1 MHLVEMRKSQQGA
14 SYIAILFGVILFAI
28 AVKAAVAIWPAYW
41 DDKIVDTQI
50 QELLKESPDNV
61 TPAKF
66 AAQMEQ
72 RMEMNNVRDLRFSDI
87 AQVTYVDDLVVKKKY
102 EVRKPFMLNIS
113 LVMNF
118 EKTFD
123 KKSAKQAQ

>member
-1 MHLVEMRKSQQGA
+1 MRKSQQGA
-14 SYIAILFGVILFAI
+14 SYIAILFGVVLFAI

-41 DDKIVDTQI
+41 DDKIINTEIND
-50 QELLKESPDNV
+50 LLKDSPENI

-66 AAQMEQ
+66 ATQMDQ
-72 RMEMNNVRDLRFSDI
+72 RLDMNGVRDLYFKDI
-87 AQVTYVDDLVVKKKY
+87 AVVTYKDDLIVKKKY

-113 LVMNF
+113 LVMTF

-123 KKSAKQAQ
+123 QKSAKQQAE

>member
-1 MHLVEMRKSQQGA
+1 MRKSQQGA

-50 QELLKESPDNV
+50 QEQLKDSPDNISP
-61 TPAKF
+61 TKF
-66 AAQMEQ
+66 AGKMQQ
-72 RMEMNNVRDLRFSDI
+72 RLEMSGVSDLRFKDI
-87 AQVTYVDDLVVKKKY
+87 AQVTYKDDLVVQKKY

-123 KKSAKQAQ
+123 QKSAKQAQ

>member
-1 MHLVEMRKSQQGA
+1 MKMRKSQQGA
-14 SYIAILFGVILFAI
+14 SYIAILFGVIVFAI

>member
-1 MHLVEMRKSQQGA
+1 MRKSQQGA

-41 DDKIVDTQI
+41 DDKVINNQIV
-50 QELLKESPDNV
+50 ELLKESSDNV

-66 AAQMEQ
+66 AAQMDQ
-72 RMEMNNVRDLRFSDI
+72 RLDMNNIRDLHFKDI
-87 AQVTYVDDLVVKKKY
+87 AQVTYKDDLVVKKKY

-123 KKSAKQAQ
+123 QKSAKQAQ

>member
-1 MHLVEMRKSQQGA
+1 MRKSQQGA
-14 SYIAILFGVILFAI
+14 SYIAILFGVVLFAV

-41 DDKIVDTQI
+41 DDKIINTQI
-50 QELLKESPDNV
+50 EGVLKDSPENI

-66 AAQMEQ
+66 AKQMDQ
-72 RMEMNNVRDLRFSDI
+72 RLDMNGVRDLYFKDI
-87 AQVTYVDDLVVKKKY
+87 AVVTYKDDLIVKKKY

-113 LVMNF
+113 LVMTF

-123 KKSAKQAQ
+123 QKSAKQAQ

>member
-1 MHLVEMRKSQQGA
+1 MKMRKSQQGA

-28 AVKAAVAIWPAYW
+28 AVKAAIVIWPAYW
-41 DDKIVDTQI
+41 DDKIVNTQI
-50 QELLKESPDNV
+50 QELLKDSPNSV

-66 AAQMEQ
+66 IAQMDQ
-72 RMEMNNVRDLRFSDI
+72 RLDMNNIRDLHFKDV
-87 AQVTYVDDLVVKKKY
+87 AQVTYKDDLVVKKKY

-123 KKSAKQAQ
+123 QKSAKQAQ

>member
-1 MHLVEMRKSQQGA
+1 MRKSQQGA

-113 LVMNF
+113 LVMTF

-123 KKSAKQAQ
+123 QKSAKQAQ

>member
-1 MHLVEMRKSQQGA
+1 MRKSQQGA

-50 QELLKESPDNV
+50 QEQLKDSSDNISP
-61 TPAKF
+61 TKF
-66 AAQMEQ
+66 AGKMQQ
-72 RMEMNNVRDLRFSDI
+72 RLEMSGVSDLRFKDI
-87 AQVTYVDDLVVKKKY
+87 AQVTYKDDLVVQKKY

-123 KKSAKQAQ
+123 QKSAKQAQ

>member
-1 MHLVEMRKSQQGA
+1 MKMRKSQQGA

-87 AQVTYVDDLVVKKKY
+87 AQVTYVDDSVVKKKY

-123 KKSAKQAQ
+123 QKTAKQAQ

>member
-1 MHLVEMRKSQQGA
+1 MRKSQQGA
-14 SYIAILFGVILFAI
+14 SYIAILFGVILFAT
-28 AVKAAVAIWPAYW
+28 AVKAAIAIWPAYW
-41 DDKIVDTQI
+41 NDKIVDTQI
-50 QELLKESPDNV
+50 QALLKESPNNV
-61 TPAKF
+61 TPLKF
-66 AAQMEQ
+66 SNQMDQ
-72 RMEMNNVRDLRFSDI
+72 RLDMNNIRDLHFKDI
-87 AQVTYVDDLVVKKKY
+87 AQVTYKDDLVVKKKY

>member
-1 MHLVEMRKSQQGA
+1 MRKSQQGA

-28 AVKAAVAIWPAYW
+28 AVKAAIAIWPAYW
-41 DDKIVDTQI
+41 NDKIVDTQI
-50 QELLKESPDNV
+50 QELLKDSSNGV

-66 AAQMEQ
+66 TAQMDQ
-72 RMEMNNVRDLRFSDI
+72 RLDMNNIRDLHFKDI
-87 AQVTYVDDLVVKKKY
+87 AQVTYKDDLVVKKKY

-123 KKSAKQAQ
+123 QKSAKQAQ

>member
-1 MHLVEMRKSQQGA
+1 M
-14 SYIAILFGVILFAI
+14 
-28 AVKAAVAIWPAYW
+28 KAAVAIWPAYW

>member
-1 MHLVEMRKSQQGA
+1 MRKSQQGA

-28 AVKAAVAIWPAYW
+28 AVKAAVAIWPAYC
-41 DDKIVDTQI
+41 DDKIVDTPI

-66 AAQMEQ
+66 AALMEQ